1 MASIELKN
9 VGVHYLIPQAKSAGL
24 VGAVR
29 SLAMGGV
36 IGKQHG
42 RVGVTALDD
51 ISLSLANGDRL
62 GLIGHNGAGKSTLLR
77 VLAGILP
84 PTSGRIRVEGR
95 ISALMSIQL
104 GLDSYSTGYENIRSR
119 ARFMGLTEDEIDAKF
134 DDIASFSELGDYL
147 DLPIRSYSAG
157 MRLRLAF
164 SIATAFSPEIL
175 ILDEWLSAGD
185 DYFQKKART
194 RLTGLI
200 DKTGIF
206 AFASHNDGLMERMCN
221 KGLVLH
227 QGKPAFFGEI
237 KEALAFHKDKPKT

>member
-1 MASIELKN
+1 MASIELNN

-24 VGAVR
+24 VGAMR

-36 IGKQHG
+36 IGKRHG
-42 RVGVTALDD
+42 RIGVTALDD
-51 ISLSLANGDRL
+51 ISLTLVNGDRL

-95 ISALMSIQL
+95 VSALMSIQL

-119 ARFMGLTEDEIDAKF
+119 ARFMGLTEEEIDARF
-134 DDIASFSELGDYL
+134 DDIAAFSELGDYL

-185 DYFQKKART
+185 DYFQKKARE

-206 AFASHNDGLMERMCN
+206 AFASHNDALMARMCN
-221 KGLVLH
+221 KGMVLH
-227 QGKPAFFGEI
+227 QGKPVFFGEI
-237 KEALAFHKDKPKT
+237 NEALAFHKNVPR